1 MQALG
6 IIHLLTLNP
15 ADFARYQA
23 EGIIAETPQD
33 VLGVPPAP

>member
-23 EGIIAETPQD
+23 EGIITKTPQD
-33 VLGVPPAP
+33 LLGVPPTP